1 MIAITTCTHPRGF
14 EFRDPSLS
22 LSLDYAQ
29 EVVKAGGMPLAIP
42 NVPLDYSTLVDSVD
56 GLLLTGGGDVETA
69 LYGDAPGALRE
80 LATFIDPQRDE
91 LEMALVRRAVE
102 TGLPV
107 LAICRGIQLLNVA
120 LGGTL
125 YIDLPTETDSPVVH
139 RASDRPQDGVHR
151 VTVTRSSRLF
161 DITGLETATVNSTHH
176 QAVKD
181 LAAGLVVSATADDGV
196 IEGVEMTGHPFLLG
210 VQFHPERLTVDGA
223 NPFSRLIPE
232 FVRICRG

>member
-1 MIAITTCTHPRGF
+1 M
-14 EFRDPSLS
+14 
-22 LSLDYAQ
+22 
-29 EVVKAGGMPLAIP
+29 
-42 NVPLDYSTLVDSVD
+42 
-56 GLLLTGGGDVETA
+56 
-69 LYGDAPGALRE
+69 
-80 LATFIDPQRDE
+80 
-91 LEMALVRRAVE
+91 RRAVE

-181 LAAGLVVSATADDGV
+181 LGKGLVVSATADDGV
-196 IEGVEMTGHPFLLG
+196 IEGIEMPEHPFLLG
-210 VQFHPERLTVDGA
+210 VQFHPERLIVDSA
-223 NPFSRLIPE
+223 NPFSGLIPE
-232 FVRICRG
+232 FVRICCLRTSG